1 MERSLAYEPRYLI
14 EDDVQLIP
22 LFSSV
27 LHMIMPKSPSVF
39 SPKYFEVIIT
49 WLGRRVTE
57 QFLRSTIKASDL

>member
-1 MERSLAYEPRYLI
+1 MERSLAYESRYLV

-22 LFSSV
+22 LFFSV

-49 WLGRRVTE
+49 WLGRRGTE
-57 QFLRSTIKASDL
+57 